1 MLFRS
6 LPDEIVARIPYE
18 IIEHILDQIRD
29 RKTLSACTRVCY
41 GWHHSSRRRLFAHSA
56 VRLNTFDKISE
67 FVDEIHSS
75 SAKSSITPYIQS
87 ISISMCFD
95 FLLYDEPFSFS
106 YADGAVY
113 VASALRH
120 LASLT
125 SLRSLKL
132 TLQNYH
138 GLRESPQYGKYGNN
152 LHSRIVNERFRLVHE
167 FGRNLGHLI
176 NLDLTLLTVNHGP
189 HYFLTCQGFVTF
201 VSSFPKLQ
209 RLAINNCYIAT
220 MTASEQAFEDCP
232 PLPQLR
238 GFLKLG
244 MLSTMGHLVPSL
256 PTHYSYCG

>member
-1 MLFRS
+1 MEDALLNIDLIAEPAYRTRKFRPKVLQP

-75 SAKSSITPYIQS
+75 SAKSSIAPYIQS

-132 TLQNYH
+132 TLQIPE
-138 GLRESPQYGKYGNN
+138 LSWFTRKSSIRKIWQQLVLP
-152 LHSRIVNERFRLVHE
+152 HSKRTLPFSTRIRTQPWPPYKPRLDTADSKPWPSL
-167 FGRNLGHLI
+167 F
-176 NLDLTLLTVNHGP
+176 LDLPRLRDLRL
-189 HYFLTCQGFVTF
+189 FL
-201 VSSFPKLQ
+201 S
-209 RLAINNCYIAT
+209 
-220 MTASEQAFEDCP
+220 
-232 PLPQLR
+232 
-238 GFLKLG
+238 
-244 MLSTMGHLVPSL
+244 
-256 PTHYSYCG
+256 